1 MHRKHSSSIP
11 TAPMR
16 KGHSIMAL
24 KTRLHLHPCTLLGA
38 VNAWVDL
45 SDRKN
50 PSLSPSCGWMPLL
63 NVQRRVWRPTTTFPP
78 PQPLWDHCIIQKR
91 HLLSHALPC
100 TSLAPSLTCQ
110 PVKPKKREE
119 EEEKG
124 KGGKKNM
131 KAAFKK
137 FILSSLLLIPYCLVP
152 INGAGI
158 LWELSIYHSWDFHVS
173 AIPQKKVRQL
183 SDMLLKATNVQHK
196 HREFNA
202 GFFFPLAV
210 LQLLSF
216 CLAMQHTQKGTKQ
229 KIASMFNS
237 RLASTESSAPHKS
250 SAQKSHLLLEA

>member
-1 MHRKHSSSIP
+1 MHPKHSSSIP

-16 KGHSIMAL
+16 KGHSIMAS

-63 NVQRRVWRPTTTFPP
+63 NVQGRVWRPTTTFFP

-110 PVKPKKREE
+110 PVKPKKKRE

-124 KGGKKNM
+124 KGGKKKWRQPLKNSFW
-131 KAAFKK
+131 A
-137 FILSSLLLIPYCLVP
+137 LYCSSLTVLFQLTGLGYFENFLSI
-152 INGAGI
+152 IAGI
-158 LWELSIYHSWDFHVS
+158 FMCQLFHR
-173 AIPQKKVRQL
+173 KKYASSL
-183 SDMLLKATNVQHK
+183 TCCLK
-196 HREFNA
+196 
-202 GFFFPLAV
+202 PP
-210 LQLLSF
+210 
-216 CLAMQHTQKGTKQ
+216 
-229 KIASMFNS
+229 MFNTS
-237 RLASTESSAPHKS
+237 IENSMLDFF
-250 SAQKSHLLLEA
+250 SHLLCFNYCLFAWQCNTHKREPSRR